1 MTQSVYN
8 KSNPFLASIKERYPL
23 SASQVASHQDSRDNK
38 HTMHFVLDL
47 EGSNITYRA
56 GDSIAILP
64 ANDEFLVK
72 QTINASRTCG
82 DSLVKDKQGICYSF
96 EDFLKNHCNLA
107 DVSRKFL
114 SEISLRQTNPDKK
127 QALELLLKEEQK
139 QQCKEYLRTH
149 AVLDVLQENP
159 EAAMTAQEISSLLMP
174 LLPRFYSIASSM
186 SAVGNEVHLTIA
198 EVIYEANGRLR
209 HGTCTHYLCNL
220 VPLNTRS
227 VPVYIQPAHAFSLPD
242 DQETA
247 IIMVGPGTGVAP
259 FRAFMQEREAK
270 NSKGKNWLF
279 FGEKH
284 HHRHFYYKD
293 YWETL
298 VQRGKMRLE
307 TAFSRDQAEKMYVQ
321 HRLIE
326 HGAEVFQWLEE
337 GAHFYV
343 CGDAEKMAKD
353 VDAALHHIVSRYGQ
367 RNEQQTKEYLRQLKQ
382 QKRYLRDVY

>member
-1 MTQSVYN
+1 MTNPTYN
-8 KSNPFLASIKERYPL
+8 KNNPFLASIKERYPL
-23 SASQVASHQDSRDNK
+23 TESQATSPQDFSDNK

-47 EGSNITYRA
+47 EGSSITYRA

-64 ANDEFLVK
+64 TNDDLLVK

-82 DSLVKDKQGICYSF
+82 KALVKDKQGNCFSF
-96 EDFLKNHCNLA
+96 HDFLKNHCNLT

-114 SEISLRQTNPDKK
+114 SEISLRQTNPEKK
-127 QALELLLKEEQK
+127 QALERLLSEEQK
-139 QQCKEYLRTH
+139 QQCKEYIRTH

-159 EAAMTAQEISSLLMP
+159 EVAMTAPEISSLLMP

-186 SAVGNEVHLTIA
+186 SAVGEEVHLTIA
-198 EVIYEANGRLR
+198 EVIYETNGRLR
-209 HGTCTHYLCNL
+209 HGTCTHYLCNI
-220 VPLNTRS
+220 VPLNVKA

-242 DQETA
+242 NEKTP

-270 NSKGKNWLF
+270 ESKGKNWLF

-293 YWETL
+293 YWEAL
-298 VQRGKMRLE
+298 VQKGKMRLE
-307 TAFSRDQAEKMYVQ
+307 TAFSRDQTEKVYVQ

-326 HGAEVFQWLEE
+326 HGAEIFQWLEE

-343 CGDAEKMAKD
+343 CGDAENMAKD
-353 VDAALHHIVSRYGQ
+353 VDAALHHIISRYGQ